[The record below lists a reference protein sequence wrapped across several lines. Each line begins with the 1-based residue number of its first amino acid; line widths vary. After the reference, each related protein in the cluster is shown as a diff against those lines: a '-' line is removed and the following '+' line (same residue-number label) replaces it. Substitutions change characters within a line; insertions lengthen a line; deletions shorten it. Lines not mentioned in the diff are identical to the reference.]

1 MPLNARNAES
11 TAAIPFAAPVN
22 VREDPVANSNHF
34 RMKIMI
40 DYGAHFL
47 NGVSGLKVV
56 FLLIK
61 NNSRDFLFTLSSGA
75 YYNGGK
81 TCTTYY

>member
-1 MPLNARNAES
+1 MNVHLAES
-11 TAAIPFAAPVN
+11 TAATPSATPVN
-22 VREDPVANSNHF
+22 VQDPPVANSNHF
-34 RMKIMI
+34 LVKIMT
-40 DYGAHFL
+40 DYGVHFL